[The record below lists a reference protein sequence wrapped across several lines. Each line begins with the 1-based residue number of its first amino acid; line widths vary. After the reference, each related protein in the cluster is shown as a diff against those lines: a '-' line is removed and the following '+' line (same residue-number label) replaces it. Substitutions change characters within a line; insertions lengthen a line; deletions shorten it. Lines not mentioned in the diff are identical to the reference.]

1 MRVNAEQL
9 ASQLQKGLLPVYL
22 VFGDEQMLV
31 EESADEVRQKARQL
45 GANERQVWHVE
56 GRFDWSQIQ
65 WQEQTMSLFD
75 SQRLLEVRLP
85 SGSPGKEGG
94 EAFRRFVDNPPQ
106 DTTLLIISG
115 KIDSRSQKSKWF
127 TELDKVGATIPVWPV
142 DMANLPRWITQ
153 RLKQR
158 NLTSSTAV
166 AGLIAERV
174 EGNLFAAAQEIEK
187 LVLLCPDGQV
197 SEETILASVADNAR
211 FQAFGL
217 MDTVFKGQAAKIP
230 RMINQL
236 KSEGNDIL
244 AIFSAVS
251 WSLHRMV
258 DMAFELNQ
266 GTQIE
271 QVFRAQKPP
280 IWDKAKPITRQAL
293 ERHDAKKWQQFLQ
306 QMAEIDQAAKGTVP
320 KCPWTLLESLC
331 LNVAG
336 VNLHGQHQ
344 GNGIGY

>member
-9 ASQLQKGLLPVYL
+9 AAQLQKGLLPVYL

-31 EESADEVRQKARQL
+31 EESADQVRQQARQL

-127 TELDKVGATIPVWPV
+127 TELDKAGATIPVWPV
-142 DMANLPRWITQ
+142 DITNLPRWITQ

-158 NLTSSTAV
+158 SLTSSPAV
-166 AGLIAERV
+166 SSLIAERV

-197 SEETILASVADNAR
+197 NEETVLASVADNAR

-266 GTQIE
+266 GAQIE

-280 IWDKAKPITRQAL
+280 VWDKAKPIMRQAL
-293 ERHDAKKWQQFLQ
+293 ERHEAKRWQQFLQ
-306 QMAEIDQAAKGTVP
+306 QMAEIDQAAKGTVA

-336 VNLHGQHQ
+336 VNLHSQHQ

>member
-127 TELDKVGATIPVWPV
+127 NELDRVGATIPVWPV

-158 NLTSSTAV
+158 SLTSSPAV

-306 QMAEIDQAAKGTVP
+306 QMAEIDQAAKGTVS